1 MISQNFIA
9 EIVGMLAF
17 TGITGPT
24 VVVVLKAAMLGMLLT
39 FGVTFLI
46 VFGISRSL
54 VKAAVYG
61 LCSTSA
67 LYITISTGLS
77 VLLCSGFIFS

>member
-9 EIVGMLAF
+9 EIVGMLTF

-77 VLLCSGFIFS
+77 VLLCIGFIFS

>member
-9 EIVGMLAF
+9 EIVGMLTF

-46 VFGISRSL
+46 VFGISRSIM
-54 VKAAVYG
+54 KAAVYG

-77 VLLCSGFIFS
+77 VLLCIGFIFS